1 MTVSGVMLMRVTGQ
15 PVESESL
22 RVFVAA
28 YDGYLFGSGWSR
40 DE

>member
-1 MTVSGVMLMRVTGQ
+1 MSMHVTGQ

-22 RVFVAA
+22 RVFLAS

-40 DE
+40 YE